1 MSEFRRRLM
10 MQAESG
16 PNALPAGCVRC
27 EYLESTYKE
36 WIDTEKVVY
45 ADEDLELVY
54 CFAYEGNANNVIM
67 GWRYDGNFANTSQCY
82 VNCSGGAT
90 AYRPVLFYGTG
101 ASYQNCLYLPIDVKS
116 KLVISTLERKIF
128 VDGVEQDGLHDKTFT
143 LAYDGEKGSVFNN
156 YLFAL
161 NNKGVVAAFSYV
173 RIYEYSLKDHKGN
186 FTQHLIPIL
195 DFDGNPCFY
204 DTVAKKFHYNKG
216 NGQFLYKI
224 LEQ

>member
-10 MQAESG
+10 MQKRDDQE
-16 PNALPAGCVRC
+16 ALPVGCVRC
-27 EYLESTYKE
+27 EYLESTGTQ

-45 ADEDLELVY
+45 ADEDLVLVY
-54 CFAYEGNANNVIM
+54 YFPYKKLVNSVFM
-67 GWRYDGNFANTSQCY
+67 GWRYKGSFIDTSQCY
-82 VNCSGGAT
+82 LNFNT
-90 AYRPVLFYGTG
+90 AFSYKIMLFYGISADITTNVI
-101 ASYQNCLYLPIDVKS
+101 SIQTDVKS

-128 VDGVEQDGLHDKTFT
+128 VDGVEQDGIYDKTFT

-161 NNKGVVAAFSYV
+161 NNKGVASVLSSV

-186 FTQHLIPIL
+186 YTQHLIPIL
-195 DFDGNPCFY
+195 DKDGTACMY
-204 DTVAKKFHYNKG
+204 DTVRKKYHYNKG
-216 NGQFLYKI
+216 TKEFLYKI